1 MPSSLSFAAV
11 CRPEAVGPR
20 TLSNGRGSLVIAD
33 SSAILSIRLT
43 RAMQPD
49 VCRNLKLRRTQ
60 VRSDAAPSAVD
71 SHTGEFDTK
80 AFRRTLTRKENYNRK
95 GFGHKEETLEAMDKE
110 YTSDIIKTL
119 KENNNEYTWGNVT
132 VKLAES
138 FGFCWGV
145 ERAVQIAYEAR
156 KQFPDQKLWITNE
169 IIHNPTVNQR
179 LKEMQIE
186 DIPVMEEGKKFDVV
200 NNDDVVILPAFGA
213 ALSEMQILD
222 EKGVKIVD
230 TTCPWVS
237 KVWNTVEKHKKESF
251 TSVIHGKKGHE
262 ETVAT
267 SSFAGKYIIVKDIK
281 EATYVCDYILAGK
294 LDGSSSTKEEFL
306 KKFEK
311 AISRGFD
318 PDCDLVKVGI
328 ANQTTMLKGETEEI
342 GKLLEKTMMQKYGVE
357 FINEHFMSFNT
368 ICDATQERQDAMY
381 NLVKEKLDLILVVG
395 GWNSSNTSHLQEIAE
410 QNGTP
415 TYWIDSEKR
424 IGPGNRIAYKL
435 SHGELVEKENWLP
448 TGPLKIGITS
458 GASTPDKILE
468 DTLKVVFK
476 MKDEEALQT
485 V

>member
-1 MPSSLSFAAV
+1 MTIKRDLSA
-11 CRPEAVGPR
+11 
-20 TLSNGRGSLVIAD
+20 TLGTKLGAF
-33 SSAILSIRLT
+33 T
-43 RAMQPD
+43 H
-49 VCRNLKLRRTQ
+49 LKVRRTK
-60 VRSDAAPSAVD
+60 VRNAASDSTVD
-71 SHTGEFDTK
+71 TTIEEFDTK
-80 AFRRTLTRKENYNRK
+80 AFRRTLSRKENYNRK
-95 GFGHKEETLEAMDKE
+95 GFGLKEETLEEMNNE
-110 YTSDIIKTL
+110 FTSDIIKTL
-119 KENNNEYTWGNVT
+119 KENNNQYTWGNVN
-132 VKLAES
+132 VKLAEA

-156 KQFPDQKLWITNE
+156 KQFPDQRLWITNE

-179 LKEMQIE
+179 LKEMKIE
-186 DIPVMEEGKKFDVV
+186 DIPVTEEGKEFDVV
-200 NNDDVVILPAFGA
+200 NNEDVVILPAFGA
-213 ALSEMQILD
+213 SLQEMQILD
-222 EKGVKIVD
+222 EKKVQIVD

-262 ETVAT
+262 ETTAT
-267 SSFAGKYIIVKDIK
+267 SSFAGTFVIVKDMK
-281 EATYVCDYILAGK
+281 EATYLCDYILGGK
-294 LDGSSSTKEEFL
+294 LDGSSGSKEEFL

-311 AISRGFD
+311 AVSRGFD
-318 PDCDLVKVGI
+318 PDRDLIKVGI

-357 FINEHFMSFNT
+357 NVNDHFMSFNT

-381 NLVKEKLDLILVVG
+381 DLVKENLDLILVVG

-410 QNGTP
+410 QSGTP

-448 TGPLKIGITS
+448 RGPLKIGITS

-468 DTLKVVFK
+468 DILKVVFK
-476 MKDEEALQT
+476 MKKKEALQL